1 MFEPGREVTIV
12 GGGIS
17 GLALAFELRRRSPT
31 LPVVV
36 IERGYTGNGDS
47 SRNVGR
53 IRAMQLTPELTAF
66 ALSAQRKHA
75 HLSDE
80 LGSNTLFWRS
90 GYAWVLY
97 EDEELERM
105 SGLLP
110 MFRAMG
116 MKLPRV
122 VTGPR
127 LQRTLPVLNGGQPPA
142 GAVIGH
148 DAIGHHDA
156 VLYAYRRACERL
168 GVEIHERETATEVLV
183 DADGVRGI
191 RTDRDLV
198 YQGTVVNA
206 AGGWAGELALMA
218 GVTIPNVCLRREVFV
233 TEPMRPFMR
242 PAITFY
248 RPMEG
253 WFNQTLRGELV
264 AGATDPHELPGLDR
278 SSSFRFLGRTSRILL
293 EKAPRLG
300 ALRVIRQWAGVYD
313 ITPDR
318 SPLVGPVAARPG
330 FVQMNGYSGRGFM
343 QAPYV
348 AELLAGWLLGGDRP
362 EELAPFD
369 PDRFLGAPGSAT
381 TISTDYYAGY
391 LPSAREGRRGTRNS
405 SDPRVR

>member
-1 MFEPGREVTIV
+1 MTIAERGVAIV

-17 GLALAFELRRRSPT
+17 GLALAFELRRRSPN
-31 LPVVV
+31 LPVSVL
-36 IERGYTGNGDS
+36 ERRYTGSGDS

-66 ALSAQRKHA
+66 AIAAQRKHER
-75 HLSDE
+75 LSDE
-80 LGSNTLFWRS
+80 LRSNTLFWRS

-105 SGLLP
+105 QSLLP
-110 MFRAMG
+110 MFRSLG
-116 MKLPRV
+116 MRAPKV
-122 VTGPR
+122 
-127 LQRTLPVLNGGQPPA
+127 RTDAALRRALPVLDGGEPPV
-142 GAVIGH
+142 GVMVGH

-168 GVEIHERETATEVLV
+168 GVVIREGETVIEVLV
-183 DADGVRGI
+183 DADRITGVQ
-191 RTDRDLV
+191 TDS
-198 YQGTVVNA
+198 GTVSADVVVNA
-206 AGGWAGELALMA
+206 AGGWASELSMMT
-218 GVTIPNVCLRREVFV
+218 GVRVPNVCVRREVFV
-233 TEPMRPFMR
+233 TEPMQPFMR

-264 AGATDPHELPGLDR
+264 AGATDPSEEPGLNR
-278 SSSFRFLGRTSRILL
+278 TSSCRFLGRTSAILL
-293 EKAPRLG
+293 AKAPRLG

-318 SPLVGPVAARPG
+318 LPLVGPVAARPG

-348 AELLAGWLLGGDRP
+348 AELLARWLVTGEAP
-362 EELAPFD
+362 SQLAAFD
-369 PDRFLGAPGSAT
+369 PDRFEGTDADGEGSLT
-381 TISTDYYAGY
+381 TDYYAGY
-391 LPSAREGRRGTRNS
+391 TQRA
-405 SDPRVR
+405 SD